1 MRMKRIFR
9 GAIAA
14 ALMLAAASATA
25 QTAPARHELFPY
37 PVPPESI
44 TLLRER
50 CNFLVYHFWERADM
64 KKVFDRPE
72 GLNAAFGDWISF
84 MPYCAADT
92 AHLAIKNLIGS
103 VSKDGKRLLRVA
115 QMAENWTYSDT
126 AEIVSD
132 ELYLPFAAAA
142 ATSKKIPE
150 ADRRHFAQ
158 HLRRINS
165 TSLGQTMP
173 ALPYIAPDGSAAT
186 FETDSVS
193 GMVVIADPS
202 DSESTM
208 ASIRFSIDPAT
219 RSLVENGELRIAWFY
234 PGQLT
239 PEVTEAL
246 AKLPEN
252 WTRGAMPDADD
263 FFTLRIRPAI
273 YLLDER
279 GRIILKDRPY
289 AMALQVFNVMAN
301 GQK

>member
-208 ASIRFSIDPAT
+208 ASIRF
-219 RSLVENGELRIAWFY
+219 GIAR
-234 PGQLT
+234 
-239 PEVTEAL
+239 
-246 AKLPEN
+246 N
-252 WTRGAMPDADD
+252 STRGAMPDADD